1 MGDHPTHCFLAFTMT
16 HSISRTEL
24 VQWLDTYL
32 NASSFKDYCPNGLQV
47 EGTNTVRHIVTGV
60 TASMALLEAAVEHG
74 ADTVL
79 VHHGWFW
86 KNEDERI
93 RGMKKKRLAFALKH
107 DLNLIAYHLP
117 LDAHPEVG
125 NNTQLAHVL
134 GFKQDLD
141 HNDVPVGIGPG
152 QLIQT
157 GYLDIP
163 EKLENLAKKISNSLQ
178 REALVVGNSQQIIQ
192 RLAWCTGGAQGFM
205 NEAIEAGVDLY
216 LSGEASEPTFH
227 YAQES
232 NTAYIGAGH
241 HATERYGV
249 KALGEKIAQHFKL
262 KVDFVDINNPI

>member
-1 MGDHPTHCFLAFTMT
+1 MT
-16 HSISRTEL
+16 TTSISRVQL
-24 VQWLDTYL
+24 VDWLDQYL
-32 NASSFKDYCPNGLQV
+32 DSSRFKDYCPNGLQV
-47 EGTNTVRHIVTGV
+47 EGAETVRHIVTGV
-60 TASMALLEAAVEHG
+60 TASQALLEAAVERG

-93 RGMKKKRLAFALKH
+93 RGMKKKRLAFTLKH

-117 LDAHPEVG
+117 LDAHPTVG
-125 NNTQLAHVL
+125 NNSQLARVL

-141 HNDVPVGIGPG
+141 DEGKPISIGPG
-152 QLIQT
+152 GLIQT
-157 GYLDIP
+157 GYL
-163 EKLENLAKKISNSLQ
+163 EKPITLENLSKDICQKLQ
-178 REALVVGNSQQIIQ
+178 RSPITVGNLQQVIQ
-192 RLAWCTGGAQGFM
+192 RVAWCTGGAQGFM
-205 NEAIEAGVDLY
+205 AEAIEAGVDLY

-232 NTAYIGAGH
+232 HTAYIGAGH

-249 KALGEKIAQHFKL
+249 KALGEKIASQFNL

>member
-1 MGDHPTHCFLAFTMT
+1 MT
-16 HSISRTEL
+16 TSISRTEL
-24 VQWLDTYL
+24 VRWLDSYL
-32 NASSFKDYCPNGLQV
+32 DTSRFKDYCPNGLQV
-47 EGTNTVRHIVTGV
+47 EGTENVRHIVTGV
-60 TASMALLEAAVEHG
+60 TASLALLEAAVERG

-125 NNTQLAHVL
+125 NNTQLARLL
-134 GFKQDLD
+134 GFKQDLNAD
-141 HNDVPVGIGPG
+141 GLPTGIGPG
-152 QLIQT
+152 GLIQT

-163 EKLENLAKKISNSLQ
+163 ETLDSLAHKISALLQ
-178 REALVVGNSQQIIQ
+178 RDALTVGNPQQLIQ

-205 NEAIEAGVDLY
+205 SEAIEAGVDLY
-216 LSGEASEPTFH
+216 LSGEASEPTYH

-249 KALGEKIAQHFKL
+249 KALGEKVAQHFTL
-262 KVDFVDINNPI
+262 RVDFIDINNPI

>member
-1 MGDHPTHCFLAFTMT
+1 MT
-16 HSISRTEL
+16 ISIPRTEL
-24 VQWLDTYL
+24 VHWLDSYL
-32 NASSFKDYCPNGLQV
+32 EASRFKDYCPNGLQV
-47 EGTNTVRHIVTGV
+47 EGAEKVRHVVTGV
-60 TASMALLEAAVEHG
+60 TASLALLEAAVERG

-93 RGMKKKRLAFALKH
+93 RGMKKKRLAFALEH

-125 NNTQLAHVL
+125 NNTQLARLL
-134 GFKQDLD
+134 GFQQDLNAD
-141 HNDVPVGIGPG
+141 GLPTGIGPG
-152 QLIQT
+152 NLIQT

-163 EKLENLAKKISNSLQ
+163 ETLDSLSQKISSLLQ
-178 REALVVGNSQQIIQ
+178 RKALTVGNPQQLIQ

-216 LSGEASEPTFH
+216 LSGEASEPTYH
-227 YAQES
+227 YVQES
-232 NTAYIGAGH
+232 TTAYIGAGH

-249 KALGEKIAQHFKL
+249 KALGEKVAQQFKL
-262 KVDFVDINNPI
+262 QVDFIDINNPI